1 MTAEVDPTA
10 RIAPGAELGNDVVV
24 GPYSVVG
31 PRVILDSGCVLA
43 AHVVIDGHTRVGA
56 NTRFFPF
63 ASIGSIPQDLKFQG
77 EETRLEIGRD
87 NVIREFV
94 TLNLGTEGGGGS
106 TRLGDRNFLMAYS
119 HVAHDCQIGSGVI
132 MANAA
137 TLAGHVTVEDGA
149 IIGAFSGVHQFCRV
163 GREAFIGG
171 YSVVTQDALPFVKT
185 VGNRARTYGI
195 NVVGLQRRGC
205 PEPTIAGLKRAY
217 RLLHRS
223 QLNISQA
230 LERIATEILEIPEV
244 DLLAAFIRSAER
256 GVTL

>member
-1 MTAEVDPTA
+1 MTALVDPSA
-10 RIAPGAELGNDVVV
+10 RIAPGAELGADVVI
-24 GPYSVVG
+24 GPYCIVG
-31 PRVILDSGCVLA
+31 PRVVLGPGCVLA
-43 AHVVIDGHTRVGA
+43 AHVVIEGNTSVGA
-56 NTRFFPF
+56 NTRCFPF
-63 ASIGSIPQDLKFQG
+63 SSIGTIPQDLKFQG
-77 EETRLEIGRD
+77 EATRLEIGRE

-94 TLNLGTEGGGGS
+94 TVNLGTAGGGGV
-106 TRLGDRNFLMAYS
+106 TRIGDQNFLMAYS
-119 HVAHDCQIGSGVI
+119 HVAHDCQVGSGVI

-149 IIGAFSGVHQFCRV
+149 IVGAFSGVHQFCRV

-195 NVVGLQRRGC
+195 NVVGLQRRGY

-223 QLNISQA
+223 QLNITQA
-230 LERIATEILEIPEV
+230 LERIVTEIPGIPEV

>member
-1 MTAEVDPTA
+1 MRADVDPTA
-10 RIAPGAELGNDVVV
+10 RVAAGAELGDGVVV
-24 GPYSVVG
+24 GPYCIVG
-31 PRVILDSGCVLA
+31 PRVVLGPGCVLA
-43 AHVVIDGHTRVGA
+43 AHVVIEGQTRVGGGS
-56 NTRFFPF
+56 RFFPF
-63 ASIGSIPQDLKFQG
+63 SSIGAIPQDLKFKG
-77 EETRLEIGRD
+77 EETRLEIGRE
-87 NVIREFV
+87 NVVREFV
-94 TLNLGTEGGGGS
+94 TLNTGTSGGGGV
-106 TRLGDRNFLMAYS
+106 TRIGDQNFLMAYS
-119 HVAHDCQIGSGVI
+119 HVAHDCQIGSRVI

-149 IIGAFSGVHQFCRV
+149 IVGAFSGVHQFCRV

-171 YSVVTQDALPFVKT
+171 YSVVTQDALPYVKT

-205 PEPTIAGLKRAY
+205 PGETIAALKRAY

-230 LERIATEILEIPEV
+230 LARIAAEIPGVPEV
-244 DLLAAFIRSAER
+244 DLLADFIRSAER